1 MSKVAQAL
9 GGPLSAHIEHRDG
22 GTAVALFGKVT
33 EAADFSKL
41 TALRTALWVDLSAVE
56 NINSLGVRAWCT
68 FVRDCELAKQPLV
81 VEKVSPVMV
90 QQMSMISSFMGT
102 HAQVK
107 SIFVPYLCPSCNAE
121 DQRLVELSSRDAPIA
136 VPSGVACPKCK
147 TPMQVDEPEEMYENL
162 FGKPAGR

>member
-1 MSKVAQAL
+1 MPKIAQSL
-9 GGPLSAHIEHRDG
+9 GGSLAAHIEYRDG
-22 GTAVALFGKVT
+22 GTSVALFGKVT

-56 NINSLGVRAWCT
+56 NINSLGVRAWCN
-68 FVRDCELAKQPLV
+68 FVRDCERAKQPLV
-81 VEKVSPVMV
+81 IEKMAPVMV

-121 DQRLVELSSRDAPIA
+121 DLRLVELTSRDAPVT
-136 VPSGVACPKCK
+136 VPSNVLCPKCK
-147 TPMQVDEPEEMYENL
+147 TPMQVDELDGMYENL
-162 FGKPAGR
+162 FGTTAAR